1 MSRFYTFIA
10 ATSALIATS
19 TLGHAD
25 SIQPSMP
32 LDIVPVIE
40 IEELDWAAVF
50 AEDAQRSSKDEAP
63 RFAIPHRVKI
73 TPASDGLWERVDRQ
87 TMRWSLRVASD
98 NAISLN
104 LGFERWALPS
114 SATMTI
120 ASTGHHMAIRPFT
133 SDDNKDH
140 GQLWTPAVQG
150 DELLIEIMVS
160 PRHQQLV
167 NSMIELTSIN
177 VGYRGFMNKA

>member
-63 RFAIPHRVKI
+63 RFAIPHSVKI
-73 TPASDGLWERVDRQ
+73 TPASSSISITG
-87 TMRWSLRVASD
+87 TMSKG
-98 NAISLN
+98 I
-104 LGFERWALPS
+104 LG
-114 SATMTI
+114 
-120 ASTGHHMAIRPFT
+120 
-133 SDDNKDH
+133 
-140 GQLWTPAVQG
+140 
-150 DELLIEIMVS
+150 
-160 PRHQQLV
+160 
-167 NSMIELTSIN
+167 
-177 VGYRGFMNKA
+177 